1 MAYWDKVLDN
11 VQSTPGIHRAGLA
24 SPLPLLVGNL
34 GMPGGYFYQW
44 TKVSRGYFDALGIPL
59 RRGRDFTSQDREGSP
74 AVAIVNQTMADQYWP
89 GKDPI
94 GQQVERLLDDQ
105 SSYGKV
111 EVIGVVTDTQ
121 TRGPGVHEDAVLY
134 TPLAQRH
141 FGSYNGPMSF
151 ALVVRGEGDAAPV
164 QSTVRAAV
172 DRSDK
177 EVKVSGGITFVDAL
191 ADRYNDLRVEVEIFV
206 AFAMLAMLLT
216 ASALYGLV
224 SYITTARTH
233 ELGLRLALGASR
245 PSIVRLILRS
255 GLSLTLVGI
264 TIGLGSEFWLMR
276 FLSSFVRGVKPVDVP
291 TSGIVALILFCASL
305 AACYVPAH
313 RASRLDPMV
322 ALRHD

>member
-1 MAYWDKVLDN
+1 
-11 VQSTPGIHRAGLA
+11 
-24 SPLPLLVGNL
+24 
-34 GMPGGYFYQW
+34 MPGGYFYQW

-151 ALVVRGEGDAAPV
+151 ALVVRGEGDAA
-164 QSTVRAAV
+164 
-172 DRSDK
+172 RS
-177 EVKVSGGITFVDAL
+177 SQ
-191 ADRYNDLRVEVEIFV
+191 R
-206 AFAMLAMLLT
+206 FA
-216 ASALYGLV
+216 
-224 SYITTARTH
+224 
-233 ELGLRLALGASR
+233 R
-245 PSIVRLILRS
+245 PWI
-255 GLSLTLVGI
+255 
-264 TIGLGSEFWLMR
+264 
-276 FLSSFVRGVKPVDVP
+276 DP
-291 TSGIVALILFCASL
+291 TKK
-305 AACYVPAH
+305 
-313 RASRLDPMV
+313 
-322 ALRHD
+322 